1 MSINLNSIL
10 QALVPKDKKC
20 FPLFQAAVTNAVRT
34 AKVLKESFEVD
45 SVKRMQLH
53 SEIYDLEH
61 VGDDLTNALKLE
73 VEANFNVP
81 FDREEV
87 YQLAI
92 VIDDIVDDMYGVSK
106 RIELYKIHNIPAVFA
121 EMAQVIWDSTK
132 VLEELMENLKK
143 FRYSESA
150 RKRIAAIR
158 ELERKMDELQETSIA
173 KLFSDGADPIELI
186 KQQEVFGLM
195 ARAEKRC
202 EEAASIIESVLVKF
216 N

>member
-34 AKVLKESFEVD
+34 AKILKESFEVD

-61 VGDDLTNALKLE
+61 VGDDLTDALKLE

-106 RIELYKIHNIPAVFA
+106 RIELYKIHNIPAVFG
-121 EMAQVIWDSTK
+121 EMAQVIWDTTK

-150 RKRIAAIR
+150 RTRIAAIR
-158 ELERKMDELQETSIA
+158 ELERKMDVLQETSIA

>member
-10 QALVPKDKKC
+10 QVLVPKDKKC
-20 FPLFQAAVTNAVRT
+20 FPLFKASVTNAVRT

-45 SVKRMQLH
+45 SVKRMQLYA
-53 SEIYDLEH
+53 EIQDLEH
-61 VGDDLTNALKLE
+61 VGDDLTDALKLE

-106 RIELYKIHNIPAVFA
+106 RIELYKIHNIPTVFG
-121 EMAQVIWDSTK
+121 EMAQVIWDSTI
-132 VLEELMENLKK
+132 VLEELMEILKK

-150 RKRIAAIR
+150 RKKIASIR
-158 ELERKMDELQETSIA
+158 DLERKMDGLQEAAIA
-173 KLFSDGADPIELI
+173 KLFSEGADPIELI

-202 EEAASIIESVLVKF
+202 EEAASIIEEVLVKF

>member
-1 MSINLNSIL
+1 
-10 QALVPKDKKC
+10 
-20 FPLFQAAVTNAVRT
+20 
-34 AKVLKESFEVD
+34 
-45 SVKRMQLH
+45 MQLH
-53 SEIYDLEH
+53 SEIRDLEH
-61 VGDDLTNALKLE
+61 VGDDLTDALKIE

-106 RIELYKIHNIPAVFA
+106 RIELYKIHNIPTVFG

-158 ELERKMDELQETSIA
+158 ELERKMDSLQESAIA
-173 KLFSDGADPIELI
+173 KLFSEGADPIELI

-195 ARAEKRC
+195 ARSEKRC
-202 EEAASIIESVLVKF
+202 EEAASIIEAVLVKF

>member
-34 AKVLKESFEVD
+34 AKILKESFEVD

-61 VGDDLTNALKLE
+61 VGDDLTDALKLE

-106 RIELYKIHNIPAVFA
+106 RIELYKIHNIPAVFG
-121 EMAQVIWDSTK
+121 EMAQVIWDTTK

-150 RKRIAAIR
+150 RTRIAAIR
-158 ELERKMDELQETSIA
+158 ELERKMDVLQETSIA
-173 KLFSDGADPIELI
+173 KLFSEGADPIELI

-195 ARAEKRC
+195 ARYQKRC
-202 EEAASIIESVLVKF
+202 EEAASFIESVLVKF

>member
-1 MSINLNSIL
+1 
-10 QALVPKDKKC
+10 
-20 FPLFQAAVTNAVRT
+20 
-34 AKVLKESFEVD
+34 
-45 SVKRMQLH
+45 MQLH

-61 VGDDLTNALKLE
+61 VGDDLTDALKLE

>member
-20 FPLFQAAVTNAVRT
+20 FPLFQASVTNAVRT
-34 AKVLKESFEVD
+34 AKVLKESFEAD
-45 SVKRMQLH
+45 SVKRIQLH
-53 SEIYDLEH
+53 GEIRDLEH
-61 VGDDLTNALKLE
+61 VGDDLTHALKIE

-106 RIELYKIHNIPAVFA
+106 RIELYKIHNIPTVFG
-121 EMAQVIWDSTK
+121 EMAQVIWESTL

-150 RKRIAAIR
+150 RKRIATIR
-158 ELERKMDELQETSIA
+158 EFERKMDSLQEAAIA
-173 KLFSDGADPIELI
+173 KLFSEGADPIELI

-202 EEAASIIESVLVKF
+202 EEAASIIEAVLVKF

>member
-20 FPLFQAAVTNAVRT
+20 FPLFQASVTNAVKT

-53 SEIYDLEH
+53 TEIHDLEH
-61 VGDDLTNALKLE
+61 VGDDITDALKLE

-106 RIELYKIHNIPAVFA
+106 RIELYKIHNIPSVFG

-158 ELERKMDELQETSIA
+158 ELERKMDGLQETSIA
-173 KLFSDGADPIELI
+173 KLFSEGADPIELI

-202 EEAASIIESVLVKF
+202 EEAASIIEAVLVKF

>member
-1 MSINLNSIL
+1 
-10 QALVPKDKKC
+10 
-20 FPLFQAAVTNAVRT
+20 
-34 AKVLKESFEVD
+34 
-45 SVKRMQLH
+45 
-53 SEIYDLEH
+53 
-61 VGDDLTNALKLE
+61 
-73 VEANFNVP
+73 VP

-106 RIELYKIHNIPAVFA
+106 RIELYKIHNIPSVFG

-150 RKRIAAIR
+150 RKRIAGIR
-158 ELERKMDELQETSIA
+158 ELERKMDKLQEASIA
-173 KLFSDGADPIELI
+173 KLFSEGADPIELI

-202 EEAASIIESVLVKF
+202 EEAASIIEAVLVKF

>member
-10 QALVPKDKKC
+10 QVLVPKDKKC
-20 FPLFQAAVTNAVRT
+20 FPLFQASITNAVRT
-34 AKVLKESFEVD
+34 AKILKESFEVD
-45 SVKRMQLH
+45 SVKRMQLQ
-53 SEIYDLEH
+53 SEIYDLEL
-61 VGDDLTNALKLE
+61 VGDDLTDALKLE

-106 RIELYKIHNIPAVFA
+106 RIELYKIHNIPAVFG
-121 EMAQVIWDSTK
+121 EMAQLILDSTK

-150 RKRIAAIR
+150 RKRIATIR
-158 ELERKMDELQETSIA
+158 ELERKMDGLQEASIA
-173 KLFSDGADPIELI
+173 KLFSEGADPIELI

-195 ARAEKRC
+195 ARAQKHC
-202 EEAASIIESVLVKF
+202 EEAACIIEEVLVKF

>member
-20 FPLFQAAVTNAVRT
+20 FPLFQASVTNAVRT
-34 AKVLKESFEVD
+34 AKVLKESFEAD
-45 SVKRMQLH
+45 SVKRIQLH
-53 SEIYDLEH
+53 GEIRDLEH
-61 VGDDLTNALKLE
+61 VGDDLTHALKIE

-106 RIELYKIHNIPAVFA
+106 RIELYKIHNIPTVFG
-121 EMAQVIWDSTK
+121 EMAQVIWESTL

-150 RKRIAAIR
+150 RKRIATIR
-158 ELERKMDELQETSIA
+158 EFERKMDSLQEAAIA
-173 KLFSDGADPIELI
+173 KLFSEGADPIELN

-202 EEAASIIESVLVKF
+202 EEAASIIEAVLVKF